1 MNKIIIYFSIL
12 ILSVLGIYIIKKISI
27 NEQPIIKNKAPFNEN
42 IIAEVEILNGCGET
56 GIAKLYTNF
65 LRANNYDVIDSKNAD
80 HFNYINTEIL
90 IHNKD
95 KQNIAK
101 LLAYKL
107 NIKDKNVHYKS
118 NKYNLWDLTLII
130 GKDYKELDSFNIVNK
145 FYEPF

>member
-1 MNKIIIYFSIL
+1 MNKTIIYFSTL
-12 ILSVLGIYIIKKISI
+12 ILSISEIYIIKKMST
-27 NEQPIIKNKAPFNEN
+27 NEQPIIKNKIRLNEN

-65 LRANNYDVIDSKNAD
+65 LRANNYDVIDSKNAS

-95 KQNIAK
+95 KENIAK

-107 NIKDKNVHYKS
+107 DIEEKNVHYKFS
-118 NKYNLWDLTLII
+118 KYNLWDLTLII
-130 GKDYKELDSFNIVNK
+130 GQDYKKLNSFNIVNK

>member
-101 LLAYKL
+101 LL
-107 NIKDKNVHYKS
+107 
-118 NKYNLWDLTLII
+118 DL
-130 GKDYKELDSFNIVNK
+130 
-145 FYEPF
+145 

>member
-12 ILSVLGIYIIKKISI
+12 ILSILGIYIIKKTSI
-27 NEQPIIKNKAPFNEN
+27 NEQPIIKNKTLFNEN

-56 GIAKLYTNF
+56 GVAKLYTNF
-65 LRANNYDVIDSKNAD
+65 LRANNYDVIDSKNAH

-95 KQNIAK
+95 KENIAK
-101 LLAYKL
+101 LLAHKL
-107 NIKDKNVHYKS
+107 DIKEKNIHYKS

-130 GKDYKELDSFNIVNK
+130 GKDYKKLDSFNIVNK